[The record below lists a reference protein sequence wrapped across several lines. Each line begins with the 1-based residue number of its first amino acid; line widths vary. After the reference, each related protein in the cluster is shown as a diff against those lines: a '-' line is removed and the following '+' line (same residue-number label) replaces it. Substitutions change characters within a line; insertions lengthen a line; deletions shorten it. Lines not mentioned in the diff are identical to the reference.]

1 MLELDSMAR
10 NRISPPSKG
19 FSPEPSPQPQH
30 PQSQH
35 PKPQHPEPKQFGTQ
49 FGDKPLTT
57 EPPTKSPFPKSHFT
71 RRHFI
76 RGLLTALAALPFI
89 PALWAK
95 NATGLENSNGS
106 NPSNHRHPPNKAQAS
121 KFFTTTKA
129 EGIYFHRGYNQLPS
143 QANGADIS
151 SITLIVG
158 DDAAVL
164 VDTGYSFALGKKALE
179 ATAQITPKPIR
190 WVINTHVHPDHIFG
204 NGALVGK
211 AMGNVASKGAGEIQ
225 FCGHRN
231 LPRLMAEGGIHYTR
245 RLGEILGEA
254 AAIRSPLVPPAVLV
268 TKGEPL
274 RLDLGNRSLVLEAYQ
289 NAHTAT
295 DLTVFDEK
303 TATLIAGDLVFDK
316 HLPTLDGSMLGWL
329 EVLKRLKQRDLQ
341 LLIPGHGI
349 PRQDWRAQ
357 ITKIE
362 EYLQVLEVDV
372 RGFIQKGVPIS
383 EAATLGAAS
392 QRNHWLLFDAYNP
405 RNVAKAYAELEWA

>member
-30 PQSQH
+30 P
-35 PKPQHPEPKQFGTQ
+35 EPKQFGTQ
-49 FGDKPLTT
+49 FGAKPT
-57 EPPTKSPFPKSHFT
+57 EPFPRSPLP

-106 NPSNHRHPPNKAQAS
+106 NPSNHRHPPNKAS

-211 AMGNVASKGAGEIQ
+211 AMGNVASNQAGEIQ

-254 AAIRSPLVPPAVLV
+254 AAIRSPLIPPAVLV

-362 EYLQVLEVDV
+362 KYLQVLEADV